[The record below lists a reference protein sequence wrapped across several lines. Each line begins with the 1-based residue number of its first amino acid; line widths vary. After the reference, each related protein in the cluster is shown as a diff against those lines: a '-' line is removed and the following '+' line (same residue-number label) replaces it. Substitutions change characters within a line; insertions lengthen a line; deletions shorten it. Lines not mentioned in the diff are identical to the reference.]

1 MISQKQIDEAAILW
15 NKTKDPYYK
24 DLWYSLIREWS
35 YGKNINNISSVVRWN
50 VNKRE
55 TGFYS
60 TNGSTRVS
68 NVRRR
73 SQRNNSKIC

>member
-24 DLWYSLIREWS
+24 DLWYNLIKEWS
-35 YGKNINNISSVVRWN
+35 YGKNINNINFVVRWN

-55 TGFYS
+55 TGFYL
-60 TNGSTRVS
+60 TNGSTRMS
-68 NVRRR
+68 DVRRR
-73 SQRNNSKIC
+73 SQRNNSKVY